1 MSYLVI
7 DTEGNPLKQ
16 VAVID
21 AKGHLIYEA
30 YTELANDK
38 HANKKKFHE
47 ISHDLKSLL
56 NGHICVFHNAGA
68 DLQTLRASLDLDSEL
83 KYECTEQLARR
94 LFPSLPSY
102 GLAELCTYFKINHQ
116 GRGFTLSN
124 AHDAQYDA
132 RFTYELYRYLCRY
145 KLKQEKYPNVFSSV
159 RVDTPFQDFPDAFKV
174 QEPQYRYIYQL
185 VQEIREDNNLQS
197 QGVVILGEAGSGK
210 THMAMRIAQQLLKYN
225 RLFFILQPAH
235 ENNVLY
241 HIYSSVLQSL
251 VQPVEKGYTQLEY
264 FLSNIFFSILSKYQN
279 NEDDRWLLEKLS
291 KDRLYLFC
299 ESGNNETKIREER
312 IERLEKY
319 LLRWHNSQRFNNLF
333 SEIFIKG
340 LIKYCRYRRE
350 YYRDIIIRWLAGSG
364 IEEDEETKIGLPDW
378 GETLTSNDFALQAL
392 ISLSVLSTLDQPLL
406 IIFDQLEGLAN
417 PNNRPILLKL
427 GEALRELMT
436 NLRNTLFILNLFPI
450 TWQYFQDT
458 LEKSTIERLSANTI
472 CIQEPAADEIL
483 AVLNER
489 LKPAGVFA
497 EAFFNLE
504 ELHQIVH
511 SESIRSS
518 LILAANLYRK
528 IVNEINFS
536 DLSIGHY
543 PNAISE
549 VTQEVQNL
557 IIKINDLEQRIKIL
571 EERTISKISIE
582 EELYKFL
589 REKKYILAK
598 DYGKIGYQNNYHE
611 LGVLKCVLNY
621 LQIVKPNISLTQ
633 YAIQM
638 PINDQIIYLGHCKK
652 YVIIMN
658 NPETSRKPTINVNA
672 CFRAIQSFLADKTE
686 ATLFIYRDNRIRF
699 PQSNNSPAAR
709 NWRSLQHRFG
719 HRLEIRHINVNDYIW
734 LHLFYTMITAIENKE
749 FEGDVRPAEAV
760 NLFLKKYPNEFW
772 SYLFR

>member
-299 ESGNNETKIREER
+299 ESGNNETKIRDR
-312 IERLEKY
+312 K
-319 LLRWHNSQRFNNLF
+319 
-333 SEIFIKG
+333 
-340 LIKYCRYRRE
+340 
-350 YYRDIIIRWLAGSG
+350 
-364 IEEDEETKIGLPDW
+364 
-378 GETLTSNDFALQAL
+378 
-392 ISLSVLSTLDQPLL
+392 SV
-406 IIFDQLEGLAN
+406 
-417 PNNRPILLKL
+417 
-427 GEALRELMT
+427 
-436 NLRNTLFILNLFPI
+436 
-450 TWQYFQDT
+450 
-458 LEKSTIERLSANTI
+458 
-472 CIQEPAADEIL
+472 
-483 AVLNER
+483 V
-489 LKPAGVFA
+489 
-497 EAFFNLE
+497 
-504 ELHQIVH
+504 
-511 SESIRSS
+511 
-518 LILAANLYRK
+518 
-528 IVNEINFS
+528 
-536 DLSIGHY
+536 
-543 PNAISE
+543 
-549 VTQEVQNL
+549 
-557 IIKINDLEQRIKIL
+557 
-571 EERTISKISIE
+571 
-582 EELYKFL
+582 
-589 REKKYILAK
+589 
-598 DYGKIGYQNNYHE
+598 
-611 LGVLKCVLNY
+611 
-621 LQIVKPNISLTQ
+621 
-633 YAIQM
+633 
-638 PINDQIIYLGHCKK
+638 
-652 YVIIMN
+652 
-658 NPETSRKPTINVNA
+658 
-672 CFRAIQSFLADKTE
+672 
-686 ATLFIYRDNRIRF
+686 
-699 PQSNNSPAAR
+699 
-709 NWRSLQHRFG
+709 
-719 HRLEIRHINVNDYIW
+719 
-734 LHLFYTMITAIENKE
+734 
-749 FEGDVRPAEAV
+749 
-760 NLFLKKYPNEFW
+760 
-772 SYLFR
+772 